1 MMGACFVLALFRSI
15 FPVTFE
21 NCHKKMLNFKIQSDS
36 DIPASRQL
44 FEQIQ
49 FAIASGQYSPGHR
62 LPSTRQ
68 LAMITGLHRNTISK
82 VYQQL
87 EETGLV
93 ESIAGSGIYVKA
105 QGRDNELE
113 SDSPLVAQNNL
124 IKDSIDE
131 LLELGSSLTKIKEL
145 FLEEIDW
152 RMRCSE
158 RVFVTVP
165 HRDTSAGELMQQELQ
180 ESLSIPVELILLE
193 ELSSTLE
200 KHHFGTVV
208 TSRYFIKEVLDVV
221 PPNSFRVIPIDIYNY
236 ARELE
241 IIQKLPSQACLALV
255 SLSQGTLA
263 IAESIVKSQRGD
275 DLLVLTAPVNDEK
288 RLKAV
293 IRNAHTIVSDP
304 ASYEVVKKAIA
315 ATREDL
321 IRFPEVICSEN
332 YISAKSI
339 DLLKRELGL
348 V

>member
-1 MMGACFVLALFRSI
+1 
-15 FPVTFE
+15 
-21 NCHKKMLNFKIQSDS
+21 MLNFKIQSDS

-105 QGRDNELE
+105 QGRENELE
-113 SDSPLVAQNNL
+113 SNSPLLAQNNL

-131 LLELGSSLTKIKEL
+131 LLELGSNLLKIKDL

-158 RVFVTVP
+158 RVLVTVP
-165 HRDTSAGELMQQELQ
+165 HRDASAGQLMQQELQ
-180 ESLSIPVELILLE
+180 ESLEIPIELVLLE
-193 ELSSTLE
+193 ELPSKLE
-200 KHHFGTVV
+200 DNNFGTVV
-208 TSRYFIKEVLDVV
+208 TIHYFIKEVLDVV
-221 PPNSFRVIPIDIYNY
+221 PPNSFRVIPVDIYNY
-236 ARELE
+236 LKELE
-241 IIQKLPSQACLALV
+241 IIQNLPPQACLALV

-263 IAESIVKSQRGD
+263 IAENIVNSQRGD
-275 DLLVLTAPVNDEK
+275 DLLVLTAPANDPQ

-293 IRNAHTIVSDP
+293 IRSAHTIICDP
-304 ASYEVVKKAIA
+304 ASYELVKNDISAI
-315 ATREDL
+315 REDL

-339 DLLKRELGL
+339 NLLRRELGL
-348 V
+348 VDLSSQ

>member
-1 MMGACFVLALFRSI
+1 MMGACFMLALFRSI
-15 FPVTFE
+15 YLVNFG
-21 NCHKKMLNFKIQSDS
+21 NGHKKMLNFKIQSDS

-49 FAIASGQYSPGHR
+49 FAIASGQYTPGHR

-93 ESIAGSGIYVKA
+93 ESIAGSGIYVKS
-105 QGRDNELE
+105 QGRENKLE

-124 IKDSIDE
+124 IKENIDE
-131 LLELGSSLTKIKEL
+131 LLELGCSLPKIKEL
-145 FLEEIDW
+145 FLAEIDW
-152 RMRCSE
+152 RIRCSE
-158 RVFVTVP
+158 RVVVTVP
-165 HRDTSAGELMQQELQ
+165 KRDTSAGELMQQELQ
-180 ESLSIPVELILLE
+180 ESLSITVELVLLE
-193 ELSSTLE
+193 ELSSILKE
-200 KHHFGTVV
+200 NNFGTIV
-208 TSRYFIKEVLDVV
+208 TSRYFIKEVLEVI
-221 PPNSFRVIPIDIYNY
+221 PPHSFRVIPVDIYNY
-236 ARELE
+236 AKELE
-241 IIQKLPSQACLALV
+241 LIQKLPSQACLALV
-255 SLSQGTLA
+255 SLSQGTLT

-275 DLLVLTAPVNDEK
+275 DLLVLTAPANDEK

-293 IRNAHTIVSDP
+293 IRSAHTIVSDL

-348 V
+348 E

>member
-1 MMGACFVLALFRSI
+1 
-15 FPVTFE
+15 
-21 NCHKKMLNFKIQSDS
+21 MLNFKIQSDS

-49 FAIASGQYSPGHR
+49 FAIASGQYTPGHR

-93 ESIAGSGIYVKA
+93 ESIAGSGIYVKS
-105 QGRDNELE
+105 QGRENELE

-124 IKDSIDE
+124 LESSIDE
-131 LLELGSSLTKIKEL
+131 LLELGSSLAKIKEL

-165 HRDTSAGELMQQELQ
+165 KRDASAGKLMQQELQ
-180 ESLSIPVELILLE
+180 ESLVIPVELVLLE
-193 ELSSTLE
+193 ELPSTLE
-200 KHHFGTVV
+200 ENNLGTVV
-208 TSRYFIKEVLDVV
+208 TSRYFIKEVLDIV
-221 PPNSFRVIPIDIYNY
+221 PPKSFRVIPVDIYNY

-241 IIQKLPSQACLALV
+241 LIQKLPSQACLALV
-255 SLSQGTLA
+255 SLSQGTLT

-275 DLLVLTAPVNDEK
+275 DLLVLTSPAHDTT

-293 IRNAHTIVSDP
+293 IRSAHTIISDP
-304 ASYEVVKKAIA
+304 ASYEIVKGAIA
-315 ATREDL
+315 QTREHL
-321 IRFPEVICSEN
+321 IRFPDVICSEN

-348 V
+348 Q